1 LGDNEKAAR
10 HPERAPNWRGTAKTH
25 ASSRASSRN
34 SSREPSPM
42 REKRLPSKVARQPS
56 PVRESPSQT
65 RRSSV
70 PKKKEKSKAIENE
83 MKEFREKEEHVSQQ
97 TMERQRT
104 MHYRVFSQQY
114 TENSPDE
121 ASTVQTVHTR
131 RSSQVDDDDPM
142 MNLPAFPSMDLSAPN
157 SLRISP
163 ATEAA
168 SPGLRLETSNHS
180 NFNFSSSNNYTN
192 MEYGSRH
199 RALADSAKANSNSNA
214 HSNANAHANSN
225 ANASQRENS
234 PSPLTA
240 LSLQQLEEDIAP
252 SQPDRSLLPP
262 KASHTHSHQ
271 STSQGG
277 HRPTSSL
284 VPSLSIQMAR
294 QRLYD
299 MEMEEESSH
308 SPRNN
313 DSASPVNLGN
323 LGESES
329 EGAKVGEPHSLG
341 GQSQRSGRASAD
353 ELSTH
358 NDPFRLRLS
367 ALQAQLRHLHS
378 ESLQLAKKASLAGSE
393 GPTPQDQD
401 GSPGYA
407 SSDSKS
413 LGASHELEGAEETG
427 VITLKQALRWTEA
440 GDRILC
446 GILQNETCREDLIPT
461 PASQLAHKML
471 QDAPLAL
478 DYQLRRL
485 TVVRAAAFGWR
496 EAFYQSKQYLLQ
508 SNEESLEQ
516 LSSVRALEEQLVE
529 KKFEI
534 AVLRRK
540 AMGMDVQRSSVMIQT
555 EQEVLEPETD
565 SLPPP
570 FRQTSPYPEGLETP
584 ERRMQWQEALEKK
597 IAERYEKQLS
607 DERAEV
613 ARWKEAFAKLLKK
626 RTLAQRGKSESAP
639 EEIIINPADHMGVE
653 ELEGELILLRS
664 KLRARDLDI
673 LKIVQ
678 QKSVQSFPTSKSKR
692 KDKEK
697 EKE

>member
-1 LGDNEKAAR
+1 MKETSTLGDNEKAAR

-42 REKRLPSKVARQPS
+42 REKRLPSKVARRPS
-56 PVRESPSQT
+56 PARESPSQT

-83 MKEFREKEEHVSQQ
+83 MKEFREKEEHMSQQ

-131 RSSQVDDDDPM
+131 RSSQADDDDPM

-163 ATEAA
+163 ATAAA

-180 NFNFSSSNNYTN
+180 NFSSSNNYTN

-199 RALADSAKANSNSNA
+199 RALADSAKANSIS
-214 HSNANAHANSN
+214 
-225 ANASQRENS
+225 NASQRENS

-262 KASHTHSHQ
+262 KASHTHSSHQ
-271 STSQGG
+271 STGQGG
-277 HRPTSSL
+277 HRPTPL

-299 MEMEEESSH
+299 MEMEEESH

-353 ELSTH
+353 ELSAH

-446 GILQNETCREDLIPT
+446 GILQNETCREDLIPA

-555 EQEVLEPETD
+555 EQVLEPETD
-565 SLPPP
+565 SLPPS